1 MVLRSWRRPY
11 SMQSPMDKPSKHVRQ
26 ELILRRLSNDV
37 AVRISTLAD
46 EFGVTTETVRRD
58 LDELSGR
65 GLLARTYG
73 GAAVRSVAGEPSV
86 QLRARE
92 FVEERQR
99 IAAVAAEEVR
109 PGDVLMVDAG
119 STTGHFAHA
128 LLRQPIA
135 LTVITNSLFVA
146 RTLGAA
152 GSVSVILCPGDF
164 RLSEEGVFGP
174 ETLAFLDRFHADI
187 AVIGAGGVS
196 PEEITDADAQGAAV
210 KRKMMNRSGRKL
222 LLADHGKF
230 GQTQFATVC
239 AARDID
245 VLITDMPLADD
256 YKSVWPQVR
265 IASYLLR
272 EAAA

>member
-1 MVLRSWRRPY
+1 
-11 SMQSPMDKPSKHVRQ
+11 MDKPPKHVRQ
-26 ELILRRLSNDV
+26 DMILKRLSNDV

-92 FVEERQR
+92 FVEERRR

-128 LLRQPIA
+128 LLRQPVE

-146 RTLGAA
+146 RTLGVAS
-152 GSVSVILCPGDF
+152 SVSVILCPGDF
-164 RLSEEGVFGP
+164 RLSEEGVFGS
-174 ETLAFLDRFHADI
+174 ETLAFLDRFHADVT
-187 AVIGAGGVS
+187 VIGAGGVS

-210 KRKMMNRSGRKL
+210 KRKMMARSGRKL

-230 GQTQFATVC
+230 GQMQFATVC
-239 AARDID
+239 AAREID
-245 VLITDMPLADD
+245 VLITDQPAPEE
-256 YKSVWPQVR
+256 YKDVWQDVR
-265 IASYLLR
+265 VATYQSR